1 MEMIKRGYGLPP
13 LSSAK
18 NEYKKEKKINII
30 DAKTARKLTETS
42 LSSEA
47 LYELEK
53 VNKCI
58 QDAINEGKYNCYYY
72 HYLHDPAVRKLKDIG
87 YKVTNCSTQREGDC
101 FKIEWQVNKISTTIY
116 VPKKIKVGFNNRL
129 EDKKTELTLKEIA
142 ARRGV

>member
-1 MEMIKRGYGLPP
+1 MILKSLQRDYETRILLEGGVVKSVSDWTMEMIKRGYGLPP

-101 FKIEWQVNKISTTIY
+101 FKIEW
-116 VPKKIKVGFNNRL
+116 
-129 EDKKTELTLKEIA
+129 
-142 ARRGV
+142 